1 MTETV
6 LCVDI
11 GTTSL
16 KAGLITADG
25 EVVSFSSYDFPNP
38 QDPFVSRQW
47 ELGLKIVITEIQRKI
62 EGEISGGA
70 SGIGIAGRGNGIG
83 GGVGSQFLIKAL
95 SISGNGPTLVSMSG
109 LTVRWNEAEKSPST
123 KKSPSGEAS
132 LHQKTGTSLFIPRI
146 LLFQKKYPKNF
157 AQSKYI
163 FSGPEFVIYKLTNQA
178 VTLLPEKRFI
188 PAYWD
193 SEVLT
198 CCGLPLEKMPPYVN
212 LVQVCGYL
220 TDEVA
225 KNYNLPSGLP
235 VFSAGP
241 DFVAALIGTKTLKA
255 GRLCDRCGSSEGFNF
270 CLPAFAG
277 GQAEGEAVALDGGS
291 STTEGPAT
299 TAANGLDLSDFP
311 GVRSLPSVIPG
322 LWNVSLLLPDSSK
335 LSEKARLD
343 FAKNALATL
352 RNLAQKNNTQ
362 FPDKMIVTGGQAK
375 DDILMADKARYLGL
389 KLAVCQSAHAEL
401 LGDACLAFT
410 ALGKYQTLQEAAEN
424 IVREEKIYENL

>member
-1 MTETV
+1 MTEAV

-38 QDPFVSRQW
+38 QDLFIARQW
-47 ELGLKIVITEIQRKI
+47 ELGLKIVITEILKKI
-62 EGEISGGA
+62 EGGGQKKNEVGGQKNTKGGA
-70 SGIGIAGRGNGIG
+70 GCK
-83 GGVGSQFLIKAL
+83 FLIKAMSL
-95 SISGNGPTLVSMSG
+95 SGNGPTLVSQSG
-109 LTVRWNEAEKSPST
+109 LTLRWNEDEKSPSQE
-123 KKSPSGEAS
+123 SFS
-132 LHQKTGTSLFIPRI
+132 HQKTGTSLFIPRI
-146 LLFQKKYPKNF
+146 LLFQKKYPEVF
-157 AQSKYI
+157 SQSKYI
-163 FSGPEFVIYKLTNQA
+163 FSGPEFLIYKLTGRA

-193 SEVLT
+193 RGALEV
-198 CCGLPLEKMPPYVN
+198 CGIPLEKMPPYVN
-212 LVQVCGYL
+212 LGQVCGYL
-220 TDEVA
+220 TGEMA
-225 KNYNLPSGLP
+225 ENYNLPSGLP

-277 GQAEGEAVALDGGS
+277 GQAEENATNGDSVAENPA
-291 STTEGPAT
+291 TTESPAT
-299 TAANGLDLSDFP
+299 TAANGLDLHDFP

-335 LSEKARLD
+335 LSETARLD
-343 FAKNALATL
+343 FAKSALATL
-352 RNLAQKNNTQ
+352 RNLAQKNNTE

-389 KLAVCQSAHAEL
+389 KLAVCQSVHAEL